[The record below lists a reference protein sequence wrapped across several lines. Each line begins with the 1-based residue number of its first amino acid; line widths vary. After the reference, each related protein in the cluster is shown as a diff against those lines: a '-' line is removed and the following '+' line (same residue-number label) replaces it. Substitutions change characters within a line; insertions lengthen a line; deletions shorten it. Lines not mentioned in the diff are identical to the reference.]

1 MPLKPSLARKQWFIE
16 KVVYVKC
23 QKFMLFHCQKRLP
36 KVYDDGSRDDS
47 SSNSF
52 TSVDVTEKEMCR
64 ATHESHEWPEAFWF
78 LAIFRDDFNI
88 EPEINLSLHQHYYTS
103 TKC

>member
-1 MPLKPSLARKQWFIE
+1 MPLKPSLACKQWFIE

-36 KVYDDGSRDDS
+36 TVYDDGSRDDS

-52 TSVDVTEKEMCR
+52 TSVDVTEKEMCT

-88 EPEINLSLHQHYYTS
+88 EPEINLSLHQHYYIS